1 MGHHRGALH
10 IICNLN
16 DSVLKKLSYHFIMDL
31 TIIIILLYEVEEE
44 LKKQFTC
51 IGENTKK
58 YINFTGSVEKE
69 IAIIY

>member
-16 DSVLKKLSYHFIMDL
+16 DSVLKKIVIPLYNGSNYDYN
-31 TIIIILLYEVEEE
+31 LLYEVAEE

-51 IGENTKK
+51 IGENTKN

>member
-1 MGHHRGALH
+1 M
-10 IICNLN
+10 
-16 DSVLKKLSYHFIMDL
+16 
-31 TIIIILLYEVEEE
+31 IIILLYEVAEE
-44 LKKQFTC
+44 LKKQFSC